1 MLAEA
6 SESGGGGAEK
16 GLGFSRFWVSRVRV
30 SRIRVD

>member
-6 SESGGGGAEK
+6 SESGGGGEK